1 METRQIS
8 EMITGKIVNNQEV
21 VIELEVTGVEHPQKI
36 EVAVDT
42 GFTGELMLP
51 GDLIDVLGFPRIGE
65 LPIILGDGSWI
76 TLDLYLGI
84 IVWHAEKRVVQVL
97 RTDNGKP
104 LIGMSLL
111 YGNRLTLDVVIDGD
125 VTIETL
131 S

>member
-1 METRQIS
+1 M
-8 EMITGKIVNNQEV
+8 
-21 VIELEVTGVEHPQKI
+21 
-36 EVAVDT
+36 AVDT

-65 LPIILGDGSWI
+65 LPIILGDGSWV

-97 RTDNGKP
+97 RTDDGKP

-111 YGNRLTLDVVIDGD
+111 YGNRLILDIVTDGE

-131 S
+131 P